1 MKINKKRESIFEYIA
16 GYINKHGYSPTIREI
31 ASALSI
37 SSTATVAYNI
47 DKLKK
52 EGRLEKVYSK
62 NRTLS
67 ITNSTKSKTINIPLL
82 GKISAG
88 APIFATESYEEMYS
102 LPNNLF
108 RGENLFILN
117 VAGDSMIE
125 AGIFNGDKIVV
136 NEQSTAERGE
146 IVVALINDEATVKR
160 YFPEN
165 GKIRLQPENSSMSPI
180 IVPNCKILGV
190 VVGTIRQFK
199 K

>member
-67 ITNSTKSKTINIPLL
+67 IKNSTKNKSINIPLL
-82 GKISAG
+82 GKIAAG
-88 APIFATESYEEMYS
+88 TPIFATESYEEIYS
-102 LPNNLF
+102 FPNNLF

-117 VAGDSMIE
+117 VTGDSMIE

-190 VVGTIRQFK
+190 VVGTIRQF
-199 K
+199 